1 MYELLL
7 RKVEMVL
14 FSAPLV
20 PYIRMADYA
29 VRTPWKTGERRLLD
43 YLLIY
48 VQEGECSI
56 TLDGVAYDVPPG
68 SVCLI
73 QPNELHTLHGRSNTI
88 TPFAH
93 FDIFYHALRHE
104 SFVTRTFMTDLTEF
118 NAYMQPRLN
127 DIDGIAIP
135 PVFQPTDVNI
145 FRETMIKMIG
155 SWQQH
160 DALRQLMSQHYA
172 MELVLA
178 LLEQFSTLATPKITQ
193 PESLNWIT
201 AYCAFHLAEPIRVA
215 DLAERAHLS
224 QSHFSALFRQRFGMS
239 PHQYLIHLR
248 IQRAQEL
255 LRTTPHSLTYI
266 AEQCGFADVHHLAK
280 TFKRVNGMS
289 PGTYRGRLT
298 N

>member
-1 MYELLL
+1 MYACTLL
-7 RKVEMVL
+7 KDEGIV
-14 FSAPLV
+14 FPAPLV

-29 VRTPWKTGERRLLD
+29 VRTPWQTSERRLLD

-48 VQEGECSI
+48 VQEGECTI
-56 TLDGVAYDVPPG
+56 THEGVAYAVPPG

-73 QPNELHTLHGRSNTI
+73 QPNELHTLQGRSNTI

-93 FDIFYHALRHE
+93 FDIFYHAQRHE
-104 SFVTRTFMTDLTEF
+104 SFVTRGFMTDLTEF

-135 PVFQPTDVNI
+135 PVFAPTDVNR
-145 FRETMIKMIG
+145 FRETMMKMIG
-155 SWQQH
+155 SWQQR
-160 DALRQLMSQHYA
+160 DVLRQLMSQHYA

-178 LLEQFSTLATPKITQ
+178 LLEQFSTLATPRITQ

-201 AYCAFHLAEPIRVA
+201 AYCAFHLAEPLRVR

-255 LRTTPHSLTYI
+255 LRTTPHSLAYI

-280 TFKRVNGMS
+280 TFKRMNGIS
-289 PGTYRGRLT
+289 PGAYRGRLPD
-298 N
+298 

>member
-1 MYELLL
+1 
-7 RKVEMVL
+7 L
-14 FSAPLV
+14 FPAPLV

-29 VRTPWKTGERRLLD
+29 VRTPWQTGERRLLD

-48 VQEGECSI
+48 VQEGACAI

-93 FDIFYHALRHE
+93 FDIFYHARRHE
-104 SFVTRTFMTDLTEF
+104 SFVTITSMTDLT
-118 NAYMQPRLN
+118 AYQQYMQPRLN
-127 DIDGIAIP
+127 DIDGISIP
-135 PVFQPTDVNI
+135 PVFEPSDVNG
-145 FRETMIKMIG
+145 FRDTMIKMIG
-155 SWQQH
+155 SWQQR
-160 DALRQLMSQHYA
+160 DVLRQLMSQHYA

-178 LLEQFSTLATPKITQ
+178 LLGQFSTLATPRISQ

-201 AYCAFHLAEPIRVA
+201 AYCTFHLAEPIRVA
-215 DLAERAHLS
+215 DLAARAHLS
-224 QSHFSALFRQRFGMS
+224 PSHFSAVFRQRFGMS
-239 PHQYLIHLR
+239 PHQYLIQLR

-255 LRTTPHSLTYI
+255 LRTTPHALEYI

-280 TFKRVNGMS
+280 TFKRVNGIS
-289 PGTYRGRLT
+289 PGTYRSRNLRPISAD
-298 N
+298 

>member
-1 MYELLL
+1 M
-7 RKVEMVL
+7 
-14 FSAPLV
+14 FPAPLV

-29 VRTPWKTGERRLLD
+29 VRTPWQTGERRLLD

-48 VQEGECSI
+48 VQEGECAI
-56 TLDGVAYDVPPG
+56 TLNGVAHEVPPG
-68 SVCLI
+68 HVCLI

-93 FDIFYHALRHE
+93 LDMFYHPQRHE
-104 SFVTRTFMTDLTEF
+104 SFVTRGYMTDLT
-118 NAYMQPRLN
+118 AYRAYLQPRLN
-127 DIDGIAIP
+127 DIEGISIP
-135 PVFQPTDVNI
+135 PVFQPADVNG

-155 SWQQH
+155 SWHQR
-160 DALRQLMSQHYA
+160 DVLRQLMSQHYA
-172 MELVLA
+172 MELILA
-178 LLEQFSTLATPKITQ
+178 LLGQFSTLATPGITQ

-215 DLAERAHLS
+215 DLAARAHLS
-224 QSHFSALFRQRFGMS
+224 ESHFSALFRRRFGMS
-239 PHQYLIHLR
+239 PHQYLIHMR

-255 LRTTPHSLTYI
+255 LRTTPHALEYI

-280 TFKRVNGMS
+280 TFKRINSIS
-289 PGTYRGRLT
+289 PGAYRTRNQLPVVA